1 MLESRDKHML
11 KFIFAVVPFLMTVFF
26 SGKNE

>member
-26 SGKNE
+26 SRKNE